1 MPAARL
7 ELRILSGLGDL
18 SAEWDALALSQPL
31 PSPFLRSWWIGHV
44 AAGELVL
51 ACWFD
56 SGRLVGGAA
65 FERDRPG
72 RGRLSIER
80 LRSVGQGVLA
90 PDHLDLI
97 ATEEHR
103 DRVEAELRSWLH
115 RRGSRIVDLDG
126 LAAGGRLASAL
137 AAHELE
143 RVGAPYATLPDDP
156 GAYVAARP
164 GKVRSTI
171 SRTAKRFAR
180 DGVVHRQ
187 VTPEDAGRA
196 LDELARL
203 HEGRWAEESS
213 FLEAWGRFRHAAAAG
228 VQAGEVRLH
237 EMVTAEGQVVATELD
252 LVVGSRTSFYQA
264 GRSTD
269 REWRGGGSVLRGEII
284 AEAIA
289 SGHVEYDLLRGDE
302 PYKSDWSDGRREV
315 VRCRVGI
322 GPLGRAAMAAVA
334 VRARLS
340 RAASRRG
347 PAPRPEP
354 AD

>member
-18 SAEWDALALSQPL
+18 AAEWDDLAAAQPL
-31 PSPFLRSWWIGHV
+31 PSPFLRSWWIEHC
-44 AAGELVL
+44 AAGDLVL
-51 ACWFD
+51 PCWFD
-56 SGRLVGGAA
+56 GERLVGAAA
-65 FERDRPG
+65 FELDRPG
-72 RGRLSIER
+72 RGPLSVER

-97 ATEEHR
+97 ATDEHR
-103 DRVEAELRSWLH
+103 DAVAAALVEWLLRP
-115 RRGSRIVDLDG
+115 GSRIVDLDG
-126 LAAGGRLASAL
+126 LAAAGSLASAF

-143 RVGAPYATLPDDP
+143 RVGAPYATLPADAD
-156 GAYVAARP
+156 AYVAARP

-180 DGVVHRQ
+180 DGVVHRRIEA
-187 VTPEDAGRA
+187 EDAPRA

-213 FLEAWGRFRHAAAAG
+213 FLEAWGRFRAAALAG
-228 VQAGEVRLH
+228 VRAGEVRLH

-252 LVVGSRTSFYQA
+252 LVVGDRTCFYQA

-269 REWRGGGSVLRGEII
+269 REWRGGGSVLRAEII
-284 AEAIA
+284 AEAIGA
-289 SGHVEYDLLRGDE
+289 GHGEYDLLRGDE
-302 PYKSDWSDGRREV
+302 PYKADWSDGRREV
-315 VRCRVGI
+315 VRCRVGV
-322 GPLGRAAMAAVA
+322 GPLGRAVLGAVA
-334 VRARLS
+334 LRARIS

-347 PAPRPEP
+347 PAAPPEP
-354 AD
+354 AG